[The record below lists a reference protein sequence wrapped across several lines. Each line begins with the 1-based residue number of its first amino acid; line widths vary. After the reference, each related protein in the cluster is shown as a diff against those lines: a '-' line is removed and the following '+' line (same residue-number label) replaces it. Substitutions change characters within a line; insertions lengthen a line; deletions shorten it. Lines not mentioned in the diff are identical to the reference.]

1 MILIPVPSNAFY
13 RTFQGQKRPVISLFC
28 RSKTGFSPDG
38 HELIT
43 FSRNPDNHPDN
54 TSLATPGTSD
64 VVSMFPVL
72 IATGAPGWGRCIH
85 CKLSKE
91 DTPRIFGTKVTSS

>member
-13 RTFQGQKRPVISLFC
+13 RTFQSQKRPVISLFC

-54 TSLATPGTSD
+54 TSLATPGHFGCCFN
-64 VVSMFPVL
+64 VSG
-72 IATGAPGWGRCIH
+72 TDRHGRAR
-85 CKLSKE
+85 LGPLYSL
-91 DTPRIFGTKVTSS
+91 